1 MQVKS
6 KWDLKVK
13 RVCRRGKFERE
24 NGGVATT
31 GIRVDMDTE
40 TVKCEMDKKCDGETS
55 VIKINCQL
63 ILYER
68 ADVSEPKI
76 KKEKPQ
82 QQRQPLTDK

>member
-13 RVCRRGKFERE
+13 RVCRRGKFEKRW
-24 NGGVATT
+24 GVATT
-31 GIRVDMDTE
+31 GVRVDME
-40 TVKCEMDKKCDGETS
+40 TVKCEMDKKCQGETS

-68 ADVSEPKI
+68 VDVSEPKI

-82 QQRQPLTDK
+82 QQQRQPLTVK